1 MNENGNAFSI
11 EDSILHEDNHILV
24 VVKPFN
30 VPVQA
35 DESGDPDLLSMLKEY
50 LVKKYNKPGE
60 AYLGLVHRLDRP
72 TGGVMVFAK
81 TSKAAARLSEAIREG
96 GIEKKYLTVV
106 AGIPREKQALLT
118 HWLKKNPATN
128 TVKVVPQ
135 LTEGAKKA
143 ELEYSLLDS
152 KGGTSLLKVNLIT
165 GRGHQIR
172 VQMSTIGN
180 PVCGDLRYGYEGR
193 QMQLALWAYE
203 LKIAHPV
210 TQDKMTFRV
219 YPPEDILPWNLY
231 DIDYYLRLN
240 IKNN

>member
-1 MNENGNAFSI
+1 MEENGQFKI
-11 EDSILHEDNHILV
+11 EDIILHEDNHVLV

-35 DESGDPDLLSMLKEY
+35 DESGDPDLLTLLKQY
-50 LVKKYNKPGE
+50 LVKKYDKPGE

-81 TSKAAARLSEAIREG
+81 TSKAAARLTEAIQEG
-96 GIEKKYLTVV
+96 GVEKKYLTVV
-106 AGIPREKQALLT
+106 AGIPREKQAYLV

-135 LTEGAKKA
+135 LTEGGKKA

-152 KGGTSLLKVNLIT
+152 KGGTSLLKVSLIT

-180 PVCGDLRYGYEGR
+180 PVCGDLRYGYNGTP
-193 QMQLALWAYE
+193 MQLALWAYD
-203 LKIAHPV
+203 LKFTHPV
-210 TQDKMTFRV
+210 TQEKMTFRV
-219 YPPEDILPWNLY
+219 YPPEDKLPWNLY
-231 DIDYYLRLN
+231 DIDSFLRLN